1 MDIPGSPTL
10 PGVIT
15 DASPVHAR
23 CASTSV
29 LSVSGPSNA
38 CECSLLVLWTR
49 PNRHGQV
56 PRTVELCGE
65 ITRWERVS
73 LIRVD
78 EVTRGTYFHLT
89 LNRMPV
95 GLRLRIKF
103 VVDGEYTVD
112 DRYETEEDD
121 GYGDKNN
128 VLYINPELVRCP
140 QAMFPVAVPFVG
152 AALLA
157 ANPTL
162 LPEARLPQEMITS
175 TRLYHSYRH
184 MQEIKREHPEK
195 EWAEVRQMAKER
207 GTKAN
212 RMSEKKKRRL
222 ARKRARAAGML
233 STATSVPSGF
243 SALFPGTSSAS
254 LSGGSGTRLSRGS
267 STTRSVPSFAKGLS
281 GLQRS
286 LPATGPGSTSAHG
299 PTRGHGHRIRRSSE
313 AQTLSSA
320 AAPRRQLPPPRRR
333 RPTPKT
339 QAGTLS
345 MCQGL
350 SIYELEGRVQEVL
363 QRSRAL
369 ARR

>member
-1 MDIPGSPTL
+1 MSQPASPAL

-15 DASPVHAR
+15 DASPAHAR

-29 LSVSGPSNA
+29 LSVSGPSSA
-38 CECSLLVLWTR
+38 RECDLLVLWTR
-49 PNRHGQV
+49 PNRHGKT
-56 PRTVELCGE
+56 PRTVEICGE
-65 ITRWERVS
+65 ITRWDRVS

-95 GLRLRIKF
+95 GLRLRVKF

-112 DRYETEEDD
+112 DRYETEDDD

-128 VLYINPELVRCP
+128 VFYIDPKSVRRRE
-140 QAMFPVAVPFVG
+140 ATFPVAVPFVG
-152 AALLA
+152 AALRA

-162 LPEARLPQEMITS
+162 LPEAHLPQEMITS

-212 RMSEKKKRRL
+212 RMSEKKKHRL
-222 ARKRARAAGML
+222 ARKKARDAGML
-233 STATSVPSGF
+233 STVSSMPPGF
-243 SALFPGTSSAS
+243 SALLPGTSSAS
-254 LSGGSGTRLSRGS
+254 LTAGAGGTRVSHGS
-267 STTRSVPSFAKGLS
+267 STGSMPSFAKGLS
-281 GLQRS
+281 GLRRS
-286 LPATGPGSTSAHG
+286 LPATASSSAAERG
-299 PTRGHGHRIRRSSE
+299 ATGGRGHRAQRSRG
-313 AQTLSSA
+313 AQTLSSSSP
-320 AAPRRQLPPPRRR
+320 PRQFPLPRRR
-333 RPTPKT
+333 RPKPKT

-350 SIYELEGRVQEVL
+350 SIYELEGRVQAVL
-363 QRSRAL
+363 QKSRAL
-369 ARR
+369 AHR